1 MYKTGVNYHEWNGGN
16 ICFMIFIK
24 EHLGSFWY
32 LQEHSDRL
40 SAVIKV
46 KWGLR
51 SAKLWVLLSI
61 IATNFFIKLILKN
74 EKFILLSRN
83 ILSKIILSTTPQYAF
98 IKFESATYRHV
109 YRFNAYN
116 FLGCYHLHRRSMKEF
131 TLISCLRD
139 IPKEHKKHVI

>member
-1 MYKTGVNYHEWNGGN
+1 MERGKYLFYDFYNGAFRF
-16 ICFMIFIK
+16 ILIFAETLWLVI
-24 EHLGSFWY
+24 SSY
-32 LQEHSDRL
+32 
-40 SAVIKV
+40 VIKF

-51 SAKLWVLLSI
+51 SAKLWLLLSI

-116 FLGCYHLHRRSMKEF
+116 FLGSYHLHRRSMKAC
-131 TLISCLRD
+131 TLIFCLRD

>member
-1 MYKTGVNYHEWNGGN
+1 MERGKYLFYDFYKGAFRF
-16 ICFMIFIK
+16 ILIFAETLWLVI
-24 EHLGSFWY
+24 SSY
-32 LQEHSDRL
+32 
-40 SAVIKV
+40 VIKF

-51 SAKLWVLLSI
+51 SAKLWLLLSI

>member
-1 MYKTGVNYHEWNGGN
+1 MERGKYLFYDFYKGASRF
-16 ICFMIFIK
+16 ILIFAETLWLVI
-24 EHLGSFWY
+24 SSY
-32 LQEHSDRL
+32 
-40 SAVIKV
+40 VIKF

-51 SAKLWVLLSI
+51 SAKLWLLLSI

-116 FLGCYHLHRRSMKEF
+116 FLGSYHLHRRSMKAF